1 MDEMKLTSQFT
12 AMMLLIPAIAFAAQK
27 NSASLKL
34 DQPVTVAGTQLAPG
48 QYKLVWNGSDS
59 DMNVS
64 FTQGNKTLATAHGTL
79 GSNPTNEE
87 AIETVTAADNTT
99 VLQAVD
105 FKNISIH
112 FDNAARSAG
121 N

>member
-12 AMMLLIPAIAFAAQK
+12 AMMLLIPAIAFAAQN

-64 FTQGNKTLATAHGTL
+64 FTQGKKTVATAHGKL
-79 GSNPTNEE
+79 GGNPTNEE